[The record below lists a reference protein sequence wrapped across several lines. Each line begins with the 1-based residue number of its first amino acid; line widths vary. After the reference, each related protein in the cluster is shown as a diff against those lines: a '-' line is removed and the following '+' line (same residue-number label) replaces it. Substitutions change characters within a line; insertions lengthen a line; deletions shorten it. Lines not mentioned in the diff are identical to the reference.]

1 MNRYIT
7 LSQLGDG
14 TYGTVVLGQR
24 KDTGEKVAIK
34 RMKRKYYSWEEA
46 MNLREVKSL
55 KKLSH
60 PNIVKLKEVIREND
74 NLYFVFEYMK
84 ENLYQMIK
92 DRDTHLPEPTLKSI
106 LFQVLTGLAFMH
118 RHGFFHRDLKP
129 ENLLCSGPEL
139 IKIADFGLA
148 REIRSRPPFTD
159 YVSTR
164 WYRAPEVLL
173 HSTNYGSSIDLWAI
187 GCIMAELYTFR
198 PLFPGSSEVD
208 QLYKICSVLG
218 TPDKSDW
225 LEGYRLASSIHFHY
239 PDCVKMPLNTVVNRC
254 SQAGLNLLED
264 LLLYDPDKRP
274 TAQQSLKYPY
284 FNLMKRISPMA
295 AAKANVKLSAKHAA
309 NTGLMQSYSNTV
321 LPMQNKLH
329 AITDTIHQSNNLSMS
344 NNNNISV
351 ANITDI
357 ATKTIT
363 TTTTTTTMTTT
374 TTTITTT
381 TITTKNANTVKNVS
395 QVQIPKISFLTMDT
409 GNALNATSYEKKALQ
424 SDQPAVLHNNSNADA
439 TTIKNEGMRYNTILG
454 PASNVY
460 LTTGNPSQNT
470 DNLARNEA
478 VNDIFLNR
486 NVMHLFGLQQPPVL
500 VQHPNVSFHSSNLSK
515 RFENPIYANNNR
527 NYTLYET
534 VAKNA
539 KNSAQMAGYYV
550 YKRLNDV
557 GADAQ
562 RVNAVKVYDM
572 FSKAGQRPQLAM
584 NASNILIRNSCEPT
598 IVNGA
603 DVQLS
608 THASQNFFIANKDIA
623 RNEGYVEVKKI
634 NDNNDQNFNKDDELG
649 TILGSKMKTS
659 AKRHKNAKSNLLL
672 EDLFGHLSMESDGS
686 DMKNSTL
693 SDLSDKMAAATRSSS
708 LPIKNHLP
716 SSLEA
721 NQGTR
726 TNSLSTNADRSA
738 KNDDNYAVTV
748 NADYQFWP
756 IRCKVPE
763 NNKILFPWDETNKT
777 EDEKL
782 SAWMVSDNGKCN
794 YNNII

>member
-106 LFQVLTGLAFMH
+106 LFQILTGLAFMH

-129 ENLLCSGPEL
+129 ENLLCSGAEL

-173 HSTNYGSSIDLWAI
+173 HSTNYGSSIDLWAM

-218 TPDKSDW
+218 TPDKNDW
-225 LEGYRLASSIHFHY
+225 LEGYRLAAVIHFQY
-239 PDCVKMPLNTVVNRC
+239 PDCVKVPLNTVVNRS
-254 SQAGLNLLED
+254 SQAGLNLLQD

-309 NTGLMQSYSNTV
+309 NSGLTQNYSNTV
-321 LPMQNKLH
+321 LPMQNKLRV
-329 AITDTIHQSNNLSMS
+329 ISDTIHPSNNLSMS

-351 ANITDI
+351 ANINNTM
-357 ATKTIT
+357 TKTTTT
-363 TTTTTTTMTTT
+363 TTTTTTTM
-374 TTTITTT
+374 ITTT
-381 TITTKNANTVKNVS
+381 TTKNANTVKNVS
-395 QVQIPKISFLTMDT
+395 QVQIPKISFLTMDS
-409 GNALNATSYEKKALQ
+409 GDLLSPTSYEKKPLQ
-424 SDQPAVLHNNSNADA
+424 TDQYAIHNKTNADA
-439 TTIKNEGMRYNTILG
+439 ASIKSENIRYNTILG
-454 PASNVY
+454 PKSNMY
-460 LTTGNPSQNT
+460 LSTGNPSENADKLT
-470 DNLARNEA
+470 RRER

-486 NVMHLFGLQQPPVL
+486 NVMQLFGLQQPSVL
-500 VQHPNVSFHSSNLSK
+500 VQHPNVSFHNSNLSK
-515 RFENPIYANNNR
+515 TFENPIYVNNNR
-527 NYTLYET
+527 NYTLYDT

-550 YKRLNDV
+550 YKSLNEV
-557 GADAQ
+557 GADAH

-572 FSKAGQRPQLAM
+572 FSKAGQRPQPII
-584 NASNILIRNSCEPT
+584 NASDIFIRNSCDPT
-598 IVNGA
+598 VVNGTA
-603 DVQLS
+603 MELS
-608 THASQNFFIANKDIA
+608 ARSNQNFHLGHKDIA
-623 RNEGYVEVKKI
+623 RNEGYLEVQKMTED
-634 NDNNDQNFNKDDELG
+634 NDKNLSKDDELG
-649 TILGSKMKTS
+649 TILGSKLKTS
-659 AKRHKNAKSNLLL
+659 AKRQKNAKSNVLL

-686 DMKNSTL
+686 DMKTSTL
-693 SDLSDKMAAATRSSS
+693 SGLSDKMAAARRSSS
-708 LPIKNHLP
+708 LPIRNNLP
-716 SSLEA
+716 NSLEA

-726 TNSLSTNADRSA
+726 TNSLSTNA
-738 KNDDNYAVTV
+738 Y
-748 NADYQFWP
+748 
-756 IRCKVPE
+756 KVPE

-782 SAWMVSDNGKCN
+782 SAWMVSDNGKFN